1 MIFLVKSHQMSS
13 LFSQQNKTK
22 YFRMLSVAFV
32 IHTLMLSMLGKNF
45 SRQHTRAVQ
54 KVLSLIGFL
63 SFIPGIFYNA
73 SLHLNGVLN
82 S

>member
-1 MIFLVKSHQMSS
+1 MQESKQEVTKVVSLVKHG
-13 LFSQQNKTK
+13 
-22 YFRMLSVAFV
+22 
-32 IHTLMLSMLGKNF
+32 GKNYYMYPGPEV
-45 SRQHTRAVQ
+45 TRIVQ

-63 SFIPGIFYNA
+63 CFIPGIFYNA

>member
-1 MIFLVKSHQMSS
+1 MGLHYTLSQILFIQFTLSGLFYHKSLEWFSNSRVSGKFL
-13 LFSQQNKTK
+13 LLLCF
-22 YFRMLSVAFV
+22 
-32 IHTLMLSMLGKNF
+32 
-45 SRQHTRAVQ
+45 TRVVQ
-54 KVLSLIGFL
+54 KVLSLKGFL